1 MDTQLTRATIRIR
14 EMILR
19 GSLKPGQRVA
29 EAMLGELL
37 RMSRTPV
44 RQALPVLA
52 KEGLLVESETR
63 GYVVRTFTRSD
74 ILDAIDLRGVLEGLA
89 ARRVAERG
97 PSRELLRELRDCLE
111 VGDQLLRKR
120 HVAESDEAAYAEMNG
135 RFHALIV
142 AEAGSSVFS
151 QALARNAGV
160 PFASPE
166 AIAFDATDRDKM
178 YDALHFAH
186 QQHHSMVEAL
196 ESHQS
201 ARVEALMREH
211 VNKVKQ
217 SINMMEQERTSPL
230 AAVRKTATR

>member
-19 GSLKPGQRVA
+19 GRLKPGQRVA
-29 EAMLGELL
+29 EAMLAELL
-37 RMSRTPV
+37 RMSRTPI

-63 GYVVRTFTRSD
+63 GYIVRTFTQSD
-74 ILDAIDLRGVLEGLA
+74 ILDAIDLRGAIEGLA

-97 PSRELLRELRDCLE
+97 PSRELLRELRDSLE
-111 VGDQLLRKR
+111 AGDRIFKKR
-120 HVAESDEAAYAEMNG
+120 HMVESDEAAYSEMNG

-142 AEAGSSVFS
+142 AEAGSAIFAQV
-151 QALARNAGV
+151 LARNAGV

-166 AIAFDATDRDKM
+166 ALAFDATDLEKM
-178 YDALHFAH
+178 YDALNFAH
-186 QQHHSMVEAL
+186 RQHHAVVDAL
-196 ESHQS
+196 EGHQG

-211 VNKVKQ
+211 VNTVKQ
-217 SINMMEQERTSPL
+217 SINMMEQKGTSPL
-230 AAVRKTATR
+230 TAVRKLVTR

>member
-63 GYVVRTFTRSD
+63 GYVVRTFTQSD

-111 VGDQLLRKR
+111 VGDQILRKR

-151 QALARNAGV
+151 HALARNSGV
-160 PFASPE
+160 PFTSPE
-166 AIAFDATDRDKM
+166 AIAFDATDLDKM

-186 QQHHSMVEAL
+186 RQHHSMVEAL
-196 ESHQS
+196 ESNQGT
-201 ARVEALMREH
+201 RVEALMREH
-211 VNKVKQ
+211 VNTVKQ
-217 SINMMEQERTSPL
+217 SINMMEQQRTSPL
-230 AAVRKTATR
+230 ATVRKTATR